1 MEEYKVDQMYQELG
15 LSGEVIAYGRQVEDG
30 LAERFRAIDETA
42 EYNQIKVLRCY
53 IMVWH
58 PGGPLNFIRRF
69 L

>member
-42 EYNQIKVLRCY
+42 EYNQIKVLRA
-53 IMVWH
+53 MQKHRVSAE
-58 PGGPLNFIRRF
+58 
-69 L
+69 